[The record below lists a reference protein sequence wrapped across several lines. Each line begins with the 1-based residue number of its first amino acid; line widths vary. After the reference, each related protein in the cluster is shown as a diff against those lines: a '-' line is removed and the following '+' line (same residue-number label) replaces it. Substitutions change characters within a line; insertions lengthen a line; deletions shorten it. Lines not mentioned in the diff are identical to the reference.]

1 MTTLPDL
8 TVHIVDDDPDVLQS
22 LTFMLGGDGIRTT
35 THETAEGFLK
45 ALPQLEPG
53 CVLLDL
59 KLGRDDGLEVQRR
72 LLDSGHAMP
81 VVVMTGHGSV
91 PSAVTAMK
99 LGAIDFIQKPFG
111 KADLMAALDL
121 AREQLEKRDEGSLD
135 EAAARRLLDTLS
147 PRERQVV
154 DGLVHGQPNKNIA
167 YDLGIS
173 PRTVEI
179 HRANAMRKLEAKTLP
194 EMLHIAF
201 QAGIMA
207 K

>member
-1 MTTLPDL
+1 MAEL

-22 LTFMLGGDGIRTT
+22 LSFMLGGDGIRTT
-35 THETAEGFLK
+35 THETGEAFLK
-45 ALPQLEPG
+45 ALPKLELG
-53 CVLLDL
+53 CILLDL
-59 KLGRDDGLEVQRR
+59 KLGMTDALEIQQQLVAMGV
-72 LLDSGHAMP
+72 DMP

-91 PSAVTAMK
+91 SAAVAAMK

-111 KADLMAALDL
+111 KADLMAALEIARERLETHSDDSQDL
-121 AREQLEKRDEGSLD
+121 A
-135 EAAARRLLDTLS
+135 EAQRLMDSLS

-154 DGLVHGQPNKNIA
+154 AGLAHGQHNKNIA

-194 EMLHIAF
+194 DLLHIAF
-201 QAGIMA
+201 QAGVMG